1 MQWKLFIDE
10 KIKNEFKST
19 FNFSN
24 NINKFILLFRKGIYP
39 YEYMVECENFNET
52 SLLEKQRIKLIHS
65 LQIK

>member
-10 KIKNEFKST
+10 KTKNQFKST

-24 NINKFILLFRKGIYP
+24 NINKFILLFRKGTYP
-39 YEYMVECENFNET
+39 YEYMVECESFNET